1 MHAISISNMSRKNK
15 DVAGYIILNI
25 LAEIDG
31 DFAPAEGGVIADY
44 VVETFPL
51 GGNLENAMELISST
65 PAEDYPLLLRS
76 CAEDFYVDS
85 TEKERLHFIDF
96 ALKLINADD
105 KVDSDENW
113 LLNKL
118 YMYWDIEA

>member
-1 MHAISISNMSRKNK
+1 MSRTNK
-15 DVAGYIILNI
+15 DIAGYIILNI

-31 DFAPAEGGVIADY
+31 EFDPSEGSVIADY

-51 GGNLENAMELISST
+51 GGNLEGAMETLSST
-65 PAEDYPLLLRS
+65 PNEDYPLLLRQ

-85 TEKERLHFIDF
+85 TEDERLHFIDF
-96 ALKLINADD
+96 AIKLINADHV
-105 KVDSDENW
+105 VDQDENW